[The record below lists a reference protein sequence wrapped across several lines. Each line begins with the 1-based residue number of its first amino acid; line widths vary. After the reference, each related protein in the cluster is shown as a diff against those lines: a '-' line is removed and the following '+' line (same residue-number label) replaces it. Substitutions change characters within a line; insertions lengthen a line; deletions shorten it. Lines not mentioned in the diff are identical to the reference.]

1 MWLDKSC
8 LQYFGSTA
16 APSILSFY
24 PGLGVKRDVRSEPEI
39 TNYALRGLLSVE
51 YLITTPEKR
60 ESFEDEADAGWT
72 YLADVDGYTLYHN
85 DNYVPMGFTYDYYV
99 TKATY
104 EASVKTLRSNLL
116 LRALVLEDE
125 DVKAYGQYL
134 TELPD
139 AMLDDLHYDSYTQ
152 DCADRRAHSCSVFQM
167 NNAGFHAEIT
177 LEKQN
182 LVFFSV
188 PYDDGFTAYVNGEK
202 TDILRV
208 DEGLMAVLC
217 PAGAS
222 SIDFVYQAAGLSAS
236 RVVTA
241 VAIPVWVVYVAYF
254 VRRKRRSTGAPA
266 EE

>member
-1 MWLDKSC
+1 M
-8 LQYFGSTA
+8 
-16 APSILSFY
+16 
-24 PGLGVKRDVRSEPEI
+24 RSEPEI

-167 NNAGFHAEIT
+167 NNAGSMPRSRWKNKT
-177 LEKQN
+177 SS
-182 LVFFSV
+182 FS
-188 PYDDGFTAYVNGEK
+188 PCPTMTA
-202 TDILRV
+202 LPP
-208 DEGLMAVLC
+208 M
-217 PAGAS
+217 S
-222 SIDFVYQAAGLSAS
+222 
-236 RVVTA
+236 TA
-241 VAIPVWVVYVAYF
+241 KRPTSCVWT
-254 VRRKRRSTGAPA
+254 RD
-266 EE
+266 